1 VKWIF
6 RYLKGIAEHDIL
18 FSRHLGTNSV
28 VGYVDTDYA
37 GKVDDRRSTTSYV
50 FALSGGRPM

>member
-1 VKWIF
+1 MKWIF
-6 RYLKGIAEHDIL
+6 RYLKGTAEHDIL
-18 FSRHLGTNSV
+18 FLRHPGTNSV

-50 FALSGGRPM
+50 FTLSRGQPM